1 MQDEKIYYSSCCSA
15 EITGHYLDVADCN
28 DMSTRCPD
36 CKEHCSAELDEDIY
50 KFEDTP
56 LEIELTQVLAKH
68 NVINRSAVLDIAVL
82 ILTRESNDIKKQLNL
97 LKELSNA

>member
-36 CKEHCSAELDEDIY
+36 CKEHCSAELDEATLTEDI
-50 KFEDTP
+50 T
-56 LEIELTQVLAKH
+56 
-68 NVINRSAVLDIAVL
+68 N
-82 ILTRESNDIKKQLNL
+82 ILTDNAENPPEVLVLQIAIYILKREQETILNNIKALETLN
-97 LKELSNA
+97 A